1 VRHKAE
7 RTVFHVPLDLSVQ
20 TLLRPGILLGR
31 RESVGHIHYFTPETA
46 LAAIRDAGYAVRDVR
61 YTPVFEV
68 AGHTPVARAGRA
80 VRRRLPT
87 MASVRVLGGYSLLVV
102 ADNRGGESEV

>member
-1 VRHKAE
+1 
-7 RTVFHVPLDLSVQ
+7 
-20 TLLRPGILLGR
+20 
-31 RESVGHIHYFTPETA
+31 VGHIHYFTPETA

-68 AGHTPVARAGRA
+68 AGHTFVASAGRA

-87 MASVRVLGGYSLLVV
+87 KASVRMLGGYSLLVV
-102 ADNRGGESEV
+102 ADNQGGG